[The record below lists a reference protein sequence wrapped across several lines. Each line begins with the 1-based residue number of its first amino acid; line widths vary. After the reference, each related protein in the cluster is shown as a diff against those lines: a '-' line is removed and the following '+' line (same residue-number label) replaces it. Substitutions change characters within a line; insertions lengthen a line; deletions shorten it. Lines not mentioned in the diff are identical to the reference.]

1 MSDKKVFNI
10 GIELD
15 ADFVDCLNELIEN
28 SSHEL
33 AVLNGFAPEQLN
45 YTGFIDKFL
54 ANDTV
59 ADASIDGNSNVHHH
73 DVVTMEHEMVKPHEK
88 VLSFNKLFYELKKKY
103 GLEDAKR
110 WLKDEWNGRMYLHDG
125 YNASLKQY
133 CLSGETEFITDEGVK
148 TLREMCGKDVN
159 VLNINRGWEH
169 GVVKCFG
176 EDRLYDITLK
186 YGGATKHVYA
196 TGNHRWFIYE
206 GRHKEVVS
214 TLDLKPGDRIPF
226 NTDKTF
232 AHVKA
237 SSFGVAHGFF
247 TGDGF
252 KAGHRANFCG
262 DKIALLP
269 YFQPCNIGGNEREY
283 TVHGCPN
290 YFSELPPITENKA
303 YLYGWLSGFFAADG
317 CMSSDG
323 NCLLTSCNYEYIKF
337 ARDVIAKLGMAVNN
351 IREQSRI
358 SNLTGE
364 EGKVYF
370 LYLNKECLQE
380 DFFIRPFH
388 KENFIKWKEN
398 RKIESRRYWIVCSVE
413 ATDRIEP
420 VYCVETDK
428 TGSFTLAGNVLTH
441 NCFAIDI
448 DSVARRGLF
457 FLENYNAEPPKHFTT
472 FNQMVVETV
481 SYLSNRQSGAVGLPS
496 YLVWAWWFWWK
507 DCNDGFYLKNPD
519 YYRDQCL
526 QEIVYRLN
534 QPFLRNSI
542 ESAFTNFSVFD
553 RPYFEAFFGGL
564 EFPDGTFAIDHEED
578 IIQFEKD
585 FMELEAK
592 IRSNNMMTYPVLSFS
607 MQRINGKFVDEEF
620 ARWACKFN
628 MLWNDSNFLVTEEI
642 TSAASCCFTGDTE
655 VLWRSTDAG
664 VNRSTFEEV
673 WDEPKSRKHNFKVFH
688 NGSWVE
694 ATPIRLPS
702 SGHKMYKIVLANKKE
717 LVVTDNHLFPTLYGD
732 VRADEIS
739 ENDYIMCSSR
749 QLNRVNEAST
759 GYNGDAGYLLGA
771 YLGDGCRTGGA
782 SKFSI
787 TLSINSDKYER
798 GFNRISRGVQ
808 EIDENATIKVRDGQH
823 NVVSVVINSEK
834 VYNFIFSHMS
844 GFRAEVKSINMNC
857 LLESVSFRSGVID
870 GLYDTDGGNSNRIYT
885 SSHEMAKDIETI
897 LTSLGKFSIIDCSD
911 RTDEAVVIRGQSFNR
926 NFPLWCVRF
935 YSDTNKRNFKDVYKT
950 VNNSTYFKVVSV
962 KEVEYSDDY
971 VYCFEM
977 KNQEEPYFTL
987 PNGVVTH
994 NCRLVSDVTNVDKDV
1009 PLGVCNSI
1017 GGTSLNVGS
1026 VKVNTVNLARMAYE
1040 SENIESYINK
1050 VYEQT
1055 IVACKLLDVQRHTIK
1070 RNIEKGLLPNFTSGL
1085 LNMDR
1090 MFSTVGVIGIY
1101 EACEHFNL
1109 ITKDQFGYVH
1119 YSAEARNLGSRIF
1132 DTIHKAQDDFKAK
1145 NHLTYQ
1151 FNVEQIPKMCGDKVA

>member
-1 MSDKKVFNI
+1 MEKKVFNI
-10 GIELD
+10 GVELD
-15 ADFVDCLNELIEN
+15 ADFVDSLEGLMNGFDPNIGTK
-28 SSHEL
+28 L
-33 AVLNGFAPEQLN
+33 AQLNGFAPEQLG
-45 YTGFIDKFL
+45 YTTFIDKYL

-73 DVVTMEHEMVKPHEK
+73 DVVTLEHEMIKPHEK
-88 VLSFNKLFYELKKKY
+88 LLSFNKIFFEIKKKFGVGAARVWLY
-103 GLEDAKR
+103 EEWVGGL
-110 WLKDEWNGRMYLHDG
+110 YLHDG

-133 CLSGETEFITDEGVK
+133 CYAF
-148 TLREMCGKDVN
+148 DV
-159 VLNINRGWEH
+159 
-169 GVVKCFG
+169 
-176 EDRLYDITLK
+176 D
-186 YGGATKHVYA
+186 A
-196 TGNHRWFIYE
+196 
-206 GRHKEVVS
+206 
-214 TLDLKPGDRIPF
+214 
-226 NTDKTF
+226 
-232 AHVKA
+232 
-237 SSFGVAHGFF
+237 
-247 TGDGF
+247 
-252 KAGHRANFCG
+252 
-262 DKIALLP
+262 
-269 YFQPCNIGGNEREY
+269 
-283 TVHGCPN
+283 
-290 YFSELPPITENKA
+290 
-303 YLYGWLSGFFAADG
+303 
-317 CMSSDG
+317 
-323 NCLLTSCNYEYIKF
+323 
-337 ARDVIAKLGMAVNN
+337 
-351 IREQSRI
+351 
-358 SNLTGE
+358 
-364 EGKVYF
+364 
-370 LYLNKECLQE
+370 
-380 DFFIRPFH
+380 
-388 KENFIKWKEN
+388 
-398 RKIESRRYWIVCSVE
+398 
-413 ATDRIEP
+413 
-420 VYCVETDK
+420 
-428 TGSFTLAGNVLTH
+428 
-441 NCFAIDI
+441 
-448 DSVARRGLF
+448 VARKGLF

-481 SYLSNRQSGAVGLPS
+481 SYLSNRQAGAVGLPS
-496 YLVWAWWFWWK
+496 YLIWAWWFWWV
-507 DCNDGFYLKNPD
+507 DCQNGYYIREPG

-526 QEIVYRLN
+526 QEIIYRLN

-542 ESAFTNFSVFD
+542 ESAFTNFSIFD
-553 RPYFEAFFGGL
+553 RPYFEAFFGDL
-564 EFPDGTFAIDHEED
+564 VFPDGTLAIDHEED

-585 FMELEAK
+585 FMRLEAE
-592 IRSNNMMTYPVLSFS
+592 IRSANMMTYPVLSFS
-607 MQRINGKFVDEEF
+607 LQRVGGKFVDEEF
-620 ARWACKFN
+620 ARWACEFN
-628 MLWNDSNFLVTEEI
+628 MLWNDSNFLVTEKI

-694 ATPIRLPS
+694 AMPIRLPS

-1026 VKVNTVNLARMAYE
+1026 VKVNTINLARLAYQN
-1040 SENIESYINK
+1040 ENANDFLNA
-1050 VYEQT
+1050 VYRET
-1055 IVACKLLDVQRHTIK
+1055 WLACQVLDAQRHIIK
-1070 RNIEKGLLPNFTSGL
+1070 RNIEKGLLPNFSSGL
-1085 LNMDR
+1085 IHLER
-1090 MFSTVGVIGIY
+1090 MFSTVGIIGLY
-1101 EACEHFNL
+1101 EACEHFGL
-1109 ITKDQFGYVH
+1109 ISKDDFGYVH
-1119 YSAEARNLGSRIF
+1119 YTDEARELGTKVF
-1132 DTIHKAQDDFKAK
+1132 ETIHNTQAAFKEQY
-1145 NHLTYQ
+1145 NLDYQ
-1151 FNVEQIPKMCGDKVA
+1151 FNVEQIPAERAAVILKEKDQLFYPNEKYTLPAYGNQFVPLGIKTTMQERVEVDGLYDQACNSGCILHFNLDAPLKSADTAWELMNYICDQGVTYFAFVTRISACKENHGFYGDVCPICGGTKETEYTKIVGFLTPVKSWSKERKAEFELRDWMDLNSMEDSQ

>member
-1 MSDKKVFNI
+1 MEKKVFNI

-103 GLEDAKR
+103 GLRDAKR
-110 WLKDEWNGRMYLHDG
+110 WLEDEWNGRMYLHDG

-283 TVHGCPN
+283 TVYGCPN

-564 EFPDGTFAIDHEED
+564 EFPDGTFAIDHEEE

-585 FMELEAK
+585 FMELESK
-592 IRSNNMMTYPVLSFS
+592 IRSSNMMTYPVLSFS
-607 MQRINGKFVDEEF
+607 MQRINGKFVDEKF

-642 TSAASCCFTGDTE
+642 TSAASC
-655 VLWRSTDAG
+655 
-664 VNRSTFEEV
+664 
-673 WDEPKSRKHNFKVFH
+673 
-688 NGSWVE
+688 
-694 ATPIRLPS
+694 
-702 SGHKMYKIVLANKKE
+702 
-717 LVVTDNHLFPTLYGD
+717 
-732 VRADEIS
+732 
-739 ENDYIMCSSR
+739 
-749 QLNRVNEAST
+749 
-759 GYNGDAGYLLGA
+759 
-771 YLGDGCRTGGA
+771 
-782 SKFSI
+782 
-787 TLSINSDKYER
+787 
-798 GFNRISRGVQ
+798 
-808 EIDENATIKVRDGQH
+808 
-823 NVVSVVINSEK
+823 
-834 VYNFIFSHMS
+834 
-844 GFRAEVKSINMNC
+844 
-857 LLESVSFRSGVID
+857 
-870 GLYDTDGGNSNRIYT
+870 
-885 SSHEMAKDIETI
+885 
-897 LTSLGKFSIIDCSD
+897 
-911 RTDEAVVIRGQSFNR
+911 
-926 NFPLWCVRF
+926 
-935 YSDTNKRNFKDVYKT
+935 
-950 VNNSTYFKVVSV
+950 
-962 KEVEYSDDY
+962 
-971 VYCFEM
+971 
-977 KNQEEPYFTL
+977 
-987 PNGVVTH
+987 
-994 NCRLVSDVTNVDKDV
+994 CRLVSDVTNVDKDV

-1026 VKVNTVNLARMAYE
+1026 VKVNTVNLARLAYE
-1040 SENIESYINK
+1040 SENVESYINK

-1055 IVACKLLDVQRHTIK
+1055 VIACKLLDVQRHTIK

-1151 FNVEQIPKMCGDKVA
+1151 FNVEQIPKSSGDKWYNT